1 MPSGHPP
8 ELPVS
13 PPLLQHACRRREH
26 LLLTAALASASPS
39 PANSPPAPSKL
50 NTSFCC
56 YLLCRVH
63 PSQCTSSTGLQQLV
77 AGCTCSPARSSQ
89 CRQPQLVLLSSCLQE
104 LTVPGPAAVS
114 SPVPI
119 QPRST
124 EPTGAHGSNARD
136 KKTPHLSAVTF
147 TAGLPHAAPHAL
159 SPQANCSAISSGSD
173 PPGQTKTLPW
183 CSGHSGAF
191 LQFLLILLLSE
202 VHF

>member
-63 PSQCTSSTGLQQLV
+63 PSQCASSTGLQQLV
-77 AGCTCSPARSSQ
+77 AGCACSPARSSCAPRA
-89 CRQPQLVLLSSCLQE
+89 CRSSRCL
-104 LTVPGPAAVS
+104 GPALQLPAAAS

-147 TAGLPHAAPHAL
+147 TAGLPHTAPHAL

-173 PPGQTKTLPW
+173 PPRSNQNTPMVLRPLWGVPAV
-183 CSGHSGAF
+183 SAHSA
-191 LQFLLILLLSE
+191 L
-202 VHF
+202 V